1 MLDTQATS
9 VLVIGS
15 IVIFIITIVIIIS
28 FNLMIEVSLEV
39 EFYVRTNQALM

>member
-15 IVIFIITIVIIIS
+15 IVIFIIIIVIIIS
-28 FNLMIEVSLEV
+28 FNLMIEVCLEV